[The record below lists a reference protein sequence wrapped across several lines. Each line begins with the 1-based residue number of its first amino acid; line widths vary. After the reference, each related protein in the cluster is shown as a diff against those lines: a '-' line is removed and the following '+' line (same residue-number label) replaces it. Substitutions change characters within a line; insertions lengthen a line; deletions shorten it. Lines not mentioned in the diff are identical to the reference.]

1 MYMLS
6 ITKGRPVAIVKGGRH
21 HNTII
26 NIDTD
31 TDLRDKN
38 EISEYDYYDMMDKD
52 MSIDELAK
60 NNNNIHKEVYI
71 YDDGKIEPLPD
82 FNNTQRIYISGP
94 TGSGKSYYIRKWLQ
108 QYLKVYPK
116 RKIYLFSDM
125 LEDPALDD
133 FKTLIRFHIDD
144 NLIKKKPI
152 RPEKF
157 KNSIVIF
164 DDIDSIQNPKVYK
177 AVLSLQ
183 NAILKTGRKLGI
195 TCIVTNHL
203 MNNGIKTKEIYNEC
217 SIIVFPTR
225 GSNYYALNYALKKY
239 LGMDSKQ
246 VKHISK
252 LPTRMCTVFK
262 DYPQF
267 VLYEKG
273 IYLL

>member
-1 MYMLS
+1 MLS
-6 ITKGRPVAIVKGGRH
+6 LSKGKPIAIIKGGEH

-26 NIDTD
+26 YVDTESKPKVD
-31 TDLRDKN
+31 DVNSYYEKSNSDISVKAMSKKDLR
-38 EISEYDYYDMMDKD
+38 
-52 MSIDELAK
+52 ELY
-60 NNNNIHKEVYI
+60 V
-71 YDDGKIEPLPD
+71 YDDGTIEPLPD

-94 TGSGKSYYIRKWLQ
+94 TGSGKSYYIRKWLK
-108 QYLKVYPK
+108 QYIKVFPK

-125 LEDPALDD
+125 LEDVALDD
-133 FKTLIRFHIDD
+133 FKQIQRIQIDD
-144 NLIKKKPI
+144 NIKNKKPI

-164 DDIDSIQNPKVYK
+164 DDIDSIQDKKIYQ
-177 AVLSLQ
+177 AILSLQ
-183 NAILKTGRKLGI
+183 NSILKTGRKLGI

-239 LGMDSKQ
+239 LGMDGKQ

-252 LPTRMCTVFK
+252 LPTRMATIYK
-262 DYPQF
+262 NYPQY

-273 IYLL
+273 VYLV